1 MARRAARSTADHG
14 DWAVPY
20 RPAYIADL
28 DPHTA
33 DQHVAIPRPP
43 LEAAVQRIVETEGPI
58 HRQVFRRHLDEL
70 LYRSGRGTRWEEGT
84 LERLVK
90 EGRLIDTDDFLDIPG
105 RPCAYARRPLPGLTK
120 RPVEH
125 VAPAERQ
132 RALLGLLADQPR
144 RLSAEKTVTAA
155 ARFFGWS
162 PTAGRAAARLM
173 ADLYQL
179 RDTGAITGW
188 PDELE
193 PGAES

>member
-1 MARRAARSTADHG
+1 MARRTARSTTDHG

-20 RPAYIADL
+20 QPAYIADL

-90 EGRLIDTDDFLDIPG
+90 EGRLIDMDDFLDIP
-105 RPCAYARRPLPGLTK
+105 
-120 RPVEH
+120 
-125 VAPAERQ
+125 
-132 RALLGLLADQPR
+132 ADR
-144 RLSAEKTVTAA
+144 CRV
-155 ARFFGWS
+155 
-162 PTAGRAAARLM
+162 
-173 ADLYQL
+173 
-179 RDTGAITGW
+179 
-188 PDELE
+188 
-193 PGAES
+193 